1 MTRKLFA
8 FILFCLIPFT
18 NAISKDVT
26 LKLTYKGNPLCYWDV
41 TLKHGDVAIGQ
52 GKTDDKGFVDF
63 GSVNLLDNRVDA
75 SGYKK
80 TNNGEKKW
88 DVKGYITLNDQ
99 GHADFDFEPLVQES
113 GMASMMEV
121 AWGLT
126 LNDCIAGN
134 STSGQNTTGTTNS
147 GTTTTNTNSN
157 DAQTDNDSESDSDNA
172 PVNSEMSMAESL
184 QNQKAMYQKQ
194 IQDADKKIAKKTE
207 ERNTLNADSPE
218 YKELSYE
225 IKELELD
232 KSLSQVKL
240 EKTEKMIANG
250 NAPLNKT
257 DREYYKQ
264 KEDELKTQKD
274 NLKTEKSSS
283 NVKVDNGDSDKKEVI
298 EDTKSGNENSKEV
311 KENNEEKK
319 ADEGDAAE
327 EEEEFEKFDIYTA
340 EELALMSTF
349 NLQKLKVEYTTKSGK
364 RKTAIKAKGTLMKE
378 EKKMQLENEI
388 SELEKM
394 IVLVDAELA
403 KRKEAE

>member
-8 FILFCLIPFT
+8 FIFICLVTLSHTF
-18 NAISKDVT
+18 SKDVT

-80 TNNGEKKW
+80 TNNGEKTW

-134 STSGQNTTGTTNS
+134 STSGQNTTGTSNS
-147 GTTTTNTNSN
+147 GNTTTDSN
-157 DAQTDNDSESDSDNA
+157 NGDAEGDSDIA
-172 PVNSEMSMAESL
+172 PANTEMSMAESL

-207 ERNTLNADSPE
+207 ERNSLNAESPE

-225 IKELELD
+225 IRELEID

-274 NLKTEKSSS
+274 NLKAEKSNAS
-283 NVKVDNGDSDKKEVI
+283 VKSENNESDKKTVD
-298 EDTKSGNENSKEV
+298 EDNKSGNENSQEV
-311 KENNEEKK
+311 KEDNEEKK
-319 ADEGDAAE
+319 SEEGDGG

-394 IVLVDAELA
+394 IVLVEAELA
-403 KRKEAE
+403 KRKETE